1 VNLTRAAAAIA
12 YGFLA
17 ASAIA
22 NFIFAFTLGKTLLL
36 AFVYGSV
43 GVLATAA
50 NAVIPLRMLQAWD
63 VRRYSVLAAGAAF
76 LPLCVVFS
84 LTSAMGFAASL
95 RDKAT
100 AEQAALSQNY
110 KTTLAMLKDVEARP
124 KTSKMEKRI
133 EALRLEVKAYRER
146 GAMKQ
151 DDPQSAALEI
161 LGITDGRYYLTLLFA
176 LLVEVGSALGLFIA
190 LADGKP
196 AQEAAKSW
204 KPKAA

>member
-1 VNLTRAAAAIA
+1 MTLARAAAGIA

-22 NFIFAFTLGKTLLL
+22 NFMFAFTLAKSPLLS
-36 AFVYGSV
+36 FVYGSV

-63 VRRYSVLAAGAAF
+63 VRRYSVLAAGAVF
-76 LPLCVVFS
+76 LPLCILFS
-84 LTSAMGFAASL
+84 LTSAMGFAASV
-95 RDKAT
+95 RDKSS
-100 AEQAALSQNY
+100 AERAAQAQNY
-110 KTTLAMLKDVEARP
+110 QTTLAMLKDVEAKPRTP
-124 KTSKMEKRI
+124 KNEQRI
-133 EALRLEVKAYRER
+133 EALRIEVKGYRDR
-146 GAMKQ
+146 GAMMQ

-190 LADGKP
+190 LADVKRKEP
-196 AQEAAKSW
+196 AQW
-204 KPKAA
+204 KPRPG